1 MSCEEKKKLKT
12 RLVTY
17 HKQLLTNLTKRDASG
32 KLKYFTHPK
41 FLLGFSELQIQQV
54 LDHCAILFS
63 IADICRFVEIWDF
76 QHVFKV
82 HAILQDIFGDL
93 EETEIGSDDKISDE
107 EEEFFGSDWNDLAL
121 DNEIANMVLD
131 NLSFSQLEDS
141 MEESDEEPQGDI
153 PFSALNAMV
162 NLSFDV
168 VLES

>member
-1 MSCEEKKKLKT
+1 M
-12 RLVTY
+12 
-17 HKQLLTNLTKRDASG
+17 
-32 KLKYFTHPK
+32 
-41 FLLGFSELQIQQV
+41 QIQQV

-63 IADICRFVEIWDF
+63 ITHICRFVEIWDL
-76 QHVFKV
+76 QHAFKIN
-82 HAILQDIFGDL
+82 AILQEIFGDL
-93 EETEIGSDDKISDE
+93 EETDIGSDDEMSD

-162 NLSFDV
+162 NLSFDAVLDSRQYVCPV
-168 VLES
+168 VYRKL